1 MNITINIVEVASEL
15 AHKRL
20 IKYFN
25 FNAESIY
32 KEVSDDVSIY
42 TEEAQ
47 MIFNVCYNEFYN
59 LLWNL
64 KEE

>member
-1 MNITINIVEVASEL
+1 MASEL
-15 AHKRL
+15 AHKELARHF
-20 IKYFN
+20 KFN
-25 FNAESIY
+25 SNLIY

-47 MIFNVCYNEFYN
+47 DLFNILYDEFYD